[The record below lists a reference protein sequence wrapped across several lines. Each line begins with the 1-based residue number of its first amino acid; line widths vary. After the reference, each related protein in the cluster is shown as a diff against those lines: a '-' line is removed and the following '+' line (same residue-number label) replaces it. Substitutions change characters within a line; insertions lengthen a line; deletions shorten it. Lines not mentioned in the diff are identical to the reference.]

1 MRYAVL
7 SDIHANLH
15 ALQAVLHALE
25 DERVDAHLVAGDLVG
40 YGPLPDECVQAV
52 DDLGGVCVA
61 GNHDLIAL
69 GELPDDDCIRLARRS
84 LRWTRAT
91 MSELTRER
99 LAALP
104 AIAVA
109 AGGVVVAH
117 GSLDDPREYTTQP
130 AQAVRQLARLD
141 GEHDG
146 ARLLILGHTHR
157 AWACNERGELLG
169 PGPDGVLSL
178 RGAGRCVLNAG
189 AVGQA
194 RERQV
199 RARFLVL
206 DTEREQAVFHA
217 VRYDVAACRR
227 ALRERGLPAGS
238 YHLRRSALRGARR
251 VAGSALRRAGLRP
264 AGD

>member
-15 ALQAVLHALE
+15 ALQAVLRALE
-25 DERVDAHLVAGDLVG
+25 GERIDAYLVAGDLVG

-52 DDLGGVCVA
+52 ADLDAVCVA

-91 MSELTRER
+91 MSELTRAR

-104 AIAVA
+104 ATADA

-117 GSLDDPREYTTQP
+117 GSLDDSREYTTQP
-130 AQAVRQLARLD
+130 DQAVRQLARLEA
-141 GEHDG
+141 EHDG
-146 ARLLILGHTHR
+146 ARVLILGHTHR
-157 AWACNERGELLG
+157 AWACDEHGALLR
-169 PGPDGVLSL
+169 PAADGVLSL
-178 RGAGRCVLNAG
+178 RGAARLVLNAG

-194 RERQV
+194 RERTV

-206 DTEREQAVFHA
+206 DTEGEQAVFHA
-217 VRYDVAACRR
+217 VPYDVAACRR
-227 ALRERGLPAGS
+227 ALRERGLPPGS

-251 VAGSALRRAGLRP
+251 VAGSALRRAGLRSG
-264 AGD
+264 A